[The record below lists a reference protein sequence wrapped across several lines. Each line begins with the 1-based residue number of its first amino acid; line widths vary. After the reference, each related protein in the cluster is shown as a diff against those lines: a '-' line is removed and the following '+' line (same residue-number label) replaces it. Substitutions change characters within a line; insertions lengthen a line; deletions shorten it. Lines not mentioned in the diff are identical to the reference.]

1 MESKLKEKN
10 WSKEFEPAIY
20 EEWKK
25 KNIYSFKKGGKTY
38 SIDTPPPYVN
48 TPIHIGHATTYV
60 IQDMIAR
67 FRRMIGYNVLFPL
80 GLDRNGLPIEI
91 AAEKKFGVNLHDIS
105 REEFIKLCEQLLSES
120 TGESIDS
127 FLKLGISF
135 NSWKVG
141 KNAGD
146 MYLTDSDEY
155 RTLTQSTFIDM
166 YEKGLIYEDERINN
180 YCPGCQTTLADDEI
194 AYQDVPSRFVDLKFY
209 AKETKEEIIIST
221 TRPELLSTCAM
232 VIFHPDDLRYTHL
245 EGLTAITP
253 LYKKEVPIKSHP
265 SADPEKG
272 SGLVMMC
279 SMGDQTDIRFFR
291 DLHLKPIIAIDE
303 KGKMNE
309 NAGFLSGLPVGEA
322 RKRMVE
328 ELKAHNLV
336 VDERKINHRTP
347 ICERSKHPIEF
358 ISQKEFYMKQLEM
371 KEKMR
376 EVSSKIKFFSEN
388 SRKILLDWIDAVSI
402 DWAISRRR
410 YYATEIP
417 IWYCEN
423 NHVILPKKGKY
434 CRPWKE
440 PAPVKACPKCRSK
453 KFQGETRVLDT
464 WFDSSI
470 SPLYILK
477 YDSEFF
483 KNNFTCTLRP
493 QGKEIVRNWLYYTLL
508 RCYLLTK
515 KPIFKDVWIHYHV
528 VDEEGKKMSKSIG
541 NVIDPKEILEKYGA
555 EPFRFWCAVEGNM
568 DRTDFRCSFERIE
581 GAGKTLTKLWNVS
594 KFVSMFPE
602 PGEKFVLSDTDKW
615 IIQEMNEIIKFTKK
629 SYENYNFHEPAIRIR
644 NFIWETFA
652 SHYLEMVKSRAYGQ
666 SQLFSEE
673 EQAAAVYTLNYCLD
687 NILKIM
693 APIIPFM
700 TYKIYMELR
709 NSDIHQEEFPS
720 AKEEYKLPFTTEK
733 ITELNSLVWKTKR
746 DNNLSLKSEISEIV
760 LPKTMES
767 IAGDIKACHNAKKIS
782 YGEKIEVIL

>member
-1 MESKLKEKN
+1 MR
-10 WSKEFEPAIY
+10 
-20 EEWKK
+20 KK
-25 KNIYSFKKGGKTY
+25 
-38 SIDTPPPYVN
+38 
-48 TPIHIGHATTYV
+48 
-60 IQDMIAR
+60 
-67 FRRMIGYNVLFPL
+67 
-80 GLDRNGLPIEI
+80 
-91 AAEKKFGVNLHDIS
+91 
-105 REEFIKLCEQLLSES
+105 
-120 TGESIDS
+120 
-127 FLKLGISF
+127 
-135 NSWKVG
+135 
-141 KNAGD
+141 
-146 MYLTDSDEY
+146 
-155 RTLTQSTFIDM
+155 
-166 YEKGLIYEDERINN
+166 RINN

-194 AYQDVPSRFVDLKFY
+194 AYQDLPSRFVDLKFY
-209 AKETKEEIIIST
+209 VKETKEEIVIST

-232 VIFHPDDLRYTHL
+232 IIFHPDDLRYTHL
-245 EGLTAITP
+245 NGLTAVTP
-253 LYKKEVPIKSHP
+253 LYKKEVPIKAHP

-291 DLHLKPIIAIDE
+291 DLHLKPTIAIDE

-309 NAGFLSGLPVGEA
+309 NAGFLSGLPIGEA
-322 RKRMVE
+322 RKRIVE
-328 ELKAHNLV
+328 ELKIHNLIV
-336 VDERKINHRTP
+336 GERKINHRTP
-347 ICERSKHPIEF
+347 ICERSKHSIEF

-371 KEKMR
+371 KEKIK
-376 EVSSKIKFFSEN
+376 EISSHVKFFSEN

-423 NHVILPKKGKY
+423 GHSILPEKGKY

-453 KFQGETRVLDT
+453 KFHGEERVLDT

-477 YDSEFF
+477 YDSEFSK
-483 KNNFTCTLRP
+483 KNPTCSLRP

-528 VDEEGKKMSKSIG
+528 VDEEGKKMSKSVG

-555 EPFRFWCAVEGNM
+555 EPFRFWCAVEGNL

-581 GAGKTLTKLWNVS
+581 GAAKTLTKLWNVS

-602 PGEKFVLSDTDKW
+602 PKKEFTLTDTDKW
-615 IIQEMNEIIKFTKK
+615 IIQEMNEIIKFTKN
-629 SYENYNFHEPAIRIR
+629 SYENYNFHEPAIKIR

-652 SHYLEMVKSRAYGQ
+652 SHYLELVKSRAYGQ
-666 SQLFSEE
+666 SQQFSDE
-673 EQAAAVYTLNYCLD
+673 EQAGAIYTLNYCLD
-687 NILKIM
+687 NILKLL

-700 TYKIYMELR
+700 TYKIYLDLR
-709 NSDIHQEEFPS
+709 NEDIHQQKFPES
-720 AKEEYKLPFTTEK
+720 KEEYKLQFTTEN
-733 ITELNSLVWKTKR
+733 ITELNSLVWKTKK
-746 DNNLSLKSEISEIV
+746 DKGLSLKSEISEIT
-760 LPKTMES
+760 LPKSMQSIES
-767 IAGDIKACHNAKKIS
+767 DIKACHNAKKIS
-782 YGEKIEVIL
+782 YGEKIEVII